1 MPFPTY
7 HPPNPLRD
15 LFLPSGQSEILVAIF
30 DHLTLHDIPALL
42 RVNKYANGVFISSS
56 RLQLRY
62 RRAYHSLASNISLS
76 TPGRPSNSADEVATL
91 LERERRLNCL
101 RPSEIRCL
109 HIPEGDV
116 IGVNDNHMLVS
127 ECVNQMAIDPSD
139 LDQENDWNGWSI
151 WRMRDTTSF
160 DGKSRGA
167 KKLQGMWRWK
177 FNFGDIVDAADMCVE
192 DNVIAVAYS
201 VDHPPCESIEVDSM
215 LKVVHRVYFYTLVPP
230 VGTPQQP
237 DGVFPTPIPHPD
249 AKLPYIEVLVPARY
263 HLHRIEVHM
272 GAGGKVGLLLTSG
285 SQFRSNFVGLWDWKS
300 GVSIGK
306 LSPTAD
312 TPICYDFRFL
322 GPFIV
327 SASMKEL
334 PKPADDDF
342 MDLFNRQPPPP
353 PPPAKAPPSPP
364 KPKAPLRPEKKSAQA
379 PQIKSRASIYDDID
393 YDSEEDLGSTASS
406 APETKTFWRTPEE
419 ILGRLLL
426 PTPKNP
432 TSVYDDIDYDSEE
445 DILNEP
451 MPPKEM
457 VYGLDTLSHLPAER
471 GSKPTKRRSDKHVG
485 PGQEIVGPCTW
496 DEEDIPYCMPLASL
510 QLPALN
516 TDPHFGVSESPLDVI
531 LLRYTID
538 TDFSAV
544 RFAIEDFTVDNEL
557 LSGERQGLMPFVLA
571 GSTGDGLGCRIPTCC
586 KGMVDIKM
594 LIDKSFEAMRWHMAK
609 AQGFD
614 LKLAMLP
621 GIKLEKKHWQDLLA
635 EAFVLFSN
643 SATEDGW
650 ETDEDIY
657 SRYLPKQKANKK
669 RPGAATFSKEA
680 KKTGYQWDRH
690 YRVPFKD
697 WQSAVSMRFNGQPE
711 VSVSGTRTITI
722 ERIPNAKPVIRKKD
736 GQMMIRNWLVMHD
749 YSRRTYRENPLKPR
763 QLLGGLPPPPPLD
776 TAATAGPST
785 APLASEE
792 PLEPFDRPRVIKC
805 PQPVPLPLAG
815 MDSDPAIYK
824 TSEMEDK
831 RLWTKRIFQEEIVQS
846 HLPFTET
853 RTKVLFDVARPT
865 VSALFDGRSLVV
877 GVDQGAHIFTF

>member
-1 MPFPTY
+1 MPPPTN
-7 HPPNPLRD
+7 HRPNPLRA
-15 LFLPSGQSEILVAIF
+15 LFMPSGQSEILVAIF

-42 RVNKYANGVFISSS
+42 RVNKYVNGVFISSS

-62 RRAYHSLASNISLS
+62 RRAYHSLASNIFLS
-76 TPGRPSNSADEVATL
+76 TPGRPSNSADEIATL
-91 LERERRLNCL
+91 LERERRLKCL

-109 HIPEGDV
+109 HIPKGDV
-116 IGVNDNHMLVS
+116 IGVKDNYMLVS
-127 ECVNQMAIDPSD
+127 ECVNQMAIDPND
-139 LDQENDWNGWSI
+139 PDQENYWDGWSI

-160 DGKSRGA
+160 DGESRGA

-177 FNFGDIVDAADMCVE
+177 FNFGGIIDATDMCVE

-201 VDHPPCESIEVDSM
+201 VDHPPCESIEVGSM
-215 LKVVHRVYFYTLVPP
+215 QKVVHRIYFYTLVPP

-249 AKLPYIEVLVPARY
+249 AKLPYIEVLVPARL

-272 GAGGKVGLLLTSG
+272 GAGGKVGLLLTSAD
-285 SQFRSNFVGLWDWKS
+285 QFRSNFVGLWDWKM

-312 TPICYDFRFL
+312 TPVCDDFRFL

-342 MDLFNRQPPPP
+342 MDLFSRQPPVPLPLAKGPLPP
-353 PPPAKAPPSPP
+353 PE
-364 KPKAPLRPEKKSAQA
+364 PKAPLRPEKKSANS
-379 PQIKSRASIYDDID
+379 PQTKSRASMYDDID
-393 YDSEEDLGSTASS
+393 YDSEEDSGFTASS
-406 APETKTFWRTPEE
+406 A
-419 ILGRLLL
+419 ILGR
-426 PTPKNP
+426 PSVPAPKNP
-432 TSVYDDIDYDSEE
+432 TSVYDDIDYNSEE

-451 MPPKEM
+451 IPAKPPTEM
-457 VYGLDTLSHLPAER
+457 VYALDTLGHLPVER

-516 TDPHFGVSESPLDVI
+516 TAPPFGVSKSPLDVI
-531 LLRYTID
+531 LDYCVID
-538 TDFSAV
+538 TEFQAV
-544 RFAIEDFTVDNEL
+544 RLAIEDFTVDNEL

-571 GSTGDGLGCRIPTCC
+571 GTTADGLGRSMPTCC

-594 LIDKSFEAMRWHMAK
+594 LIDKSVEAMRWHMAK
-609 AQGFD
+609 AQGVD
-614 LKLAMLP
+614 LKLLML
-621 GIKLEKKHWQDLLA
+621 GTKLNKKHWRDQLA
-635 EAFVLFSN
+635 EAFVLFSKT
-643 SATEDGW
+643 ATEDGW

-669 RPGAATFSKEA
+669 RPGAATFSKKA
-680 KKTGYQWDRH
+680 KKTGYKWDRP

-697 WQSAVSMRFNGQPE
+697 WQSAVSMRFNGRPE

-749 YSRRTYRENPLKPR
+749 YSRRTYRENPMKPR
-763 QLLGGLPPPPPLD
+763 QFLGGLPPPPPLD

-785 APLASEE
+785 APLASEL
-792 PLEPFDRPRVIKC
+792 PLKPFDRPRVIKC

-815 MDSDPAIYK
+815 MDSEPAMYK
-824 TSEMEDK
+824 TSKMEDK
-831 RLWTKRIFQEEIVQS
+831 RLWTKRIFEEEIVQS